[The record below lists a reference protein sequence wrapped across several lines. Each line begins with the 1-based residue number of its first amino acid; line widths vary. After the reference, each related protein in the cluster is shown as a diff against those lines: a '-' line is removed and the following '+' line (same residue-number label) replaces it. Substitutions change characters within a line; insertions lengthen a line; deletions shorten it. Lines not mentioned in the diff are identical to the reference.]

1 MSATTPAT
9 RSLDLLN
16 LPYQLFEHSSPP
28 VSLEDAASQRRQR
41 PDQVIRSILFKYQ
54 KQDYFLVLVAG
65 PGQISWRKLRQH
77 LALSRISMASEQE
90 VLKVTGYAVGAVTP
104 LGLRIPLRILVDT
117 SVVKPREISLGSGV
131 RGLAIIIKPSVLMS
145 AIGKYELG
153 DFAEAER

>member
-1 MSATTPAT
+1 MSVATPAT

-16 LPYQLFEHSSPP
+16 LPYRLFEHSSPP
-28 VSLEDAASQRRQR
+28 GSLEEAARQR
-41 PDQVIRSILFKYQ
+41 GQRPEQVIRTILFKYQ
-54 KQDYFLVLVAG
+54 KQDYFLVLMAG

-90 VLKVTGYAVGAVTP
+90 VLKVTGYAVGAVSP
-104 LGLRIPLRILVDT
+104 IGLPNPLRILVDT
-117 SVVKPREISLGSGV
+117 SVLNPAQISLGSGV
-131 RGLAIIIKPSVLMS
+131 RGVAIMIKPSDLMN

>member
-1 MSATTPAT
+1 MSVLTPAT

-16 LPYQLFEHSSPP
+16 LPYRLFEHSSPP
-28 VSLEDAASQRRQR
+28 DSLEEAARQR
-41 PDQVIRSILFKYQ
+41 GQHPEQVIRTILFKYQ
-54 KQDYFLVLVAG
+54 KQDYFLVLMAG

-90 VLKVTGYAVGAVTP
+90 VLKVTGYAVGAVSP
-104 LGLRIPLRILVDT
+104 LGLPVPMRILVDT
-117 SVVKPREISLGSGV
+117 SVLNPAQISLGSGV
-131 RGLAIIIKPSVLMS
+131 RGVAIMIKPSDLMN